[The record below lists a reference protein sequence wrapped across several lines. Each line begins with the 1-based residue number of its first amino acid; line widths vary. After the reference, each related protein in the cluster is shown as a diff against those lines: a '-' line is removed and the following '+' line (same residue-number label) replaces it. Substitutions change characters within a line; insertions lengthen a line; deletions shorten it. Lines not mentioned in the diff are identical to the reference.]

1 MFSEHKTGEAVY
13 LASDII
19 SVPHGFTTR
28 YGGVSEGIWSSLNVG
43 ENRGDRPDHVREN
56 YARVGA
62 ILGVGADDFVTTRQV
77 HGNIVRVASEE
88 DRRNVFD
95 PVPYEADGLVTN
107 IRNLPMMIYIADC
120 IPVLLCDSTHGVI
133 GAVHCGWKSSVADIL
148 GNALDKMRELGADP
162 TDVTAAIG
170 PGIGPDHFEVGP
182 EVVEAAERY
191 LGEELGALCRKKENG
206 KYMLD
211 LKGVN
216 ARRLIQLGVLEKNI
230 DISDECTMCHP
241 EKYWSHRV
249 TQGERGSQCA
259 VIKLV

>member
-1 MFSEHKTGEAVY
+1 MY
-13 LASDII
+13 LVSDKI
-19 SVPHGFTTR
+19 SMPHGFTTR

-43 ENRGDRPDHVREN
+43 ENRGDKPEHVREN

-77 HGNIVRVASEE
+77 HGAVVRVAAEE
-88 DRRNVFD
+88 DRRKVFD

-120 IPVLLCDSTHGVI
+120 IPVLLCDEEHGVI

-148 GNALDKMRELGADP
+148 GNAMQEMKRLGADP
-162 TDVTAAIG
+162 AEIKAAIG
-170 PGIGPDHFEVGP
+170 PGIGLDHFEVGP
-182 EVVEAAERY
+182 EVVEAASEY
-191 LGEELGALCRKKENG
+191 LREDLGDLCHKEDNG

-211 LKGVN
+211 LKRVN
-216 ARRLIQLGVLEKNI
+216 ARRLLQLGLREENI

-249 TQGERGSQCA
+249 TKGERGSQCA

>member
-1 MFSEHKTGEAVY
+1 MFSEQKTGTAVY
-13 LASDII
+13 LASDKIP
-19 SVPHGFTTR
+19 VPHGFTTR

-43 ENRGDRPDHVREN
+43 ENRGDRPEHVREN

-62 ILGVGADDFVTTRQV
+62 ILGVGADDFVTTRQL
-77 HGNIVRVASEE
+77 HGNIVRVASED
-88 DRRNVFD
+88 DRRKVFD
-95 PVPYEADGLVTN
+95 EVPYEADGLVTN
-107 IRNLPMMIYIADC
+107 IRDLPMMIYIADC
-120 IPVLLCDSTHGVI
+120 IPVLLCDAAHGVI

-148 GNALDKMRELGADP
+148 GNALEQMQKLGADP
-162 TDVTAAIG
+162 SDITAAIG
-170 PGIGPDHFEVGP
+170 PGIGMDHFEVGP
-182 EVVEAAERY
+182 EVVQAAKEY
-191 LGEELGALCRKKENG
+191 LGEELNDLCLEKENG

-211 LKGVN
+211 LKRVN
-216 ARRLIQLGVLEKNI
+216 ARRLMQLGVPEENI